1 MLKHITLVQNLSTDP
16 KSVYANEVLEYL
28 THHGVHVSHL
38 QVLGKDCPVVPPEAA
53 CPDLVIVLGGD
64 GTFLRAARKFVS
76 QNVPLVGI
84 NTGALGFLAHIEAD
98 KIRLYLDLLIQGKY
112 SLEPRMLLSIQNSG
126 EKASELTP
134 LPVEDLALNDVVVK
148 NANPSQLCRLHL
160 YVNNALVAVYDSDG
174 LILSTPSGTTA
185 YTMAAGGPVI
195 SPEVDAISITPICPH
210 SFSAK
215 AVVVPFNK
223 EFRIQSD
230 PKNQDVV
237 YALDGLECGMLKPGE
252 SLVVVR
258 AGISFQMVNFERTEN
273 DFYALLK
280 RKLQWSMNP
289 RWQSQ
294 EARSGGIVHT
304 EYPPQSTSSS

>member
-16 KSVYANEVLEYL
+16 KSVYANQVLEYL
-28 THHGVHVSHL
+28 THHGVHVSHI
-38 QVLGKDCPVVPPEAA
+38 QVLGKDCPEVPPEAA
-53 CPDLVIVLGGD
+53 NPDLVIVLGGD

-76 QNVPLVGI
+76 QNVPLVGV
-84 NTGALGFLAHIEAD
+84 NTGALGFLTHIEAD
-98 KIRLYLDLLIQGKY
+98 KIHLYLDLLIQGKY
-112 SLEPRMLLSIQNSG
+112 SLEPRMMLSIQNVQGGNTAFCG
-126 EKASELTP
+126 EE
-134 LPVEDLALNDVVVK
+134 LALNDVVVK

-160 YVNNALVAVYDSDG
+160 YVNDTLVAVYDSDG

-185 YTMAAGGPVI
+185 YTMAAGGPVV

-223 EFRIQSD
+223 EFRVQSD

-237 YALDGLECGMLKPGE
+237 YALDGLECGVLKPGE

-258 AGISFQMVNFERTEN
+258 AGIPFKMVNFERSDN
-273 DFYALLK
+273 DFYSLLK

-289 RWQSQ
+289 RWQSH
-294 EARSGGIVHT
+294 ETKASEHIYT
-304 EYPPQSTSSS
+304 EHPPQSTSP